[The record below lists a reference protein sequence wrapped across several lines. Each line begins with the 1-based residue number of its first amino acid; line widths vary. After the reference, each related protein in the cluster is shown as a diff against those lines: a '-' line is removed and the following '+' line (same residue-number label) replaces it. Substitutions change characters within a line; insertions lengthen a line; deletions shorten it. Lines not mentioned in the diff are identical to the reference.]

1 MTAKLKTITGLT
13 FNLLV
18 EEVNERDRHGR
29 RLLYLASVYLQVRG
43 SSRLYLIR
51 RSRLPGAAIL
61 LERDARL
68 GRIDVGHF
76 IDVMKVNL
84 PIA

>member
-1 MTAKLKTITGLT
+1 MTSKLKTIPGLT

-18 EEVNERDRHGR
+18 EEVNERDREGR

-61 LERDARL
+61 FERDARL

-76 IDVMKVNL
+76 VDVMKVNL